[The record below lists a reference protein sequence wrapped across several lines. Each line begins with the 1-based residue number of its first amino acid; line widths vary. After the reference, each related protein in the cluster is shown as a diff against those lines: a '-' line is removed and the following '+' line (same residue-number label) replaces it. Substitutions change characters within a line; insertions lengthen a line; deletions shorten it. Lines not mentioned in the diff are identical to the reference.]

1 MVRQNVTQILGPRRR
16 HSYTLR
22 VFSPSGVTAMN
33 VSRLACLAVAVSLTG
48 CAGISEEQCMA
59 LDWRTVGFEDGARG
73 RPVQSISNYRQACGE
88 YGVTADL
95 DAYRS
100 GHSEGVETYCLPVR
114 GFDEG
119 HRGARYQGVCPGDLE
134 PDFLAAYNSGRH
146 LRDLET
152 TLVGIENQLAAN
164 TAEQQNIKK
173 RLTAIGVAMIGPGT
187 SAQDRLLMVTESAE
201 LGARYGELSQLNEAL
216 EQDRIVSAAAL
227 HDYQELLAAD
237 L

>member
-1 MVRQNVTQILGPRRR
+1 VTHILGPRLLR
-16 HSYTLR
+16 SYTLR
-22 VFSPSGVTAMN
+22 VFSRSGVTAMM
-33 VSRLACLAVAVSLTG
+33 VFRVACLAIVICLTG
-48 CAGISEEQCMA
+48 CAGISEEQCLA

-73 RPVQSISNYRQACGE
+73 RPVQSISSYRQACGE

-100 GHSEGVETYCLPVR
+100 GHAE

-119 HRGARYQGVCPGDLE
+119 HRGARYQGVCPGELE

-152 TLVGIENQLAAN
+152 TLSGIENQIAGNL
-164 TAEQQNIKK
+164 AEQQNIKK
-173 RLTAIGVAMIGPGT
+173 RLTAIGIAMVSDGT

-201 LGARYGELSQLNEAL
+201 LGERYGELSEHNEAL
-216 EQDRIVSAAAL
+216 EQERIASDAAL
-227 HDYQELLAAD
+227 RDYQETLAAGF
-237 L
+237 

>member
-1 MVRQNVTQILGPRRR
+1 
-16 HSYTLR
+16 
-22 VFSPSGVTAMN
+22 MN
-33 VSRLACLAVAVSLTG
+33 VSRLACLAIAVCLTG
-48 CAGISEEQCMA
+48 CAGISEEQCLA

-73 RPVQSISNYRQACGE
+73 RPEQSISNYRQACGE

-100 GHSEGVETYCLPVR
+100 GHAEGVETYCLPVR

-134 PDFLAAYNSGRH
+134 PDFLAAFNSGRH
-146 LRDLET
+146 LHDLEA
-152 TLVGIENQLAAN
+152 TLAGIENQIAAN

-201 LGARYGELSQLNEAL
+201 LGERYGQLSELNDAL
-216 EQDRIVSAAAL
+216 EQDRVASAAEL
-227 HDYQELLAAD
+227 HDYQETLAAD

>member
-1 MVRQNVTQILGPRRR
+1 MTHILGPRLLR
-16 HSYTLR
+16 SYTLR
-22 VFSPSGVTAMN
+22 VFSRSGVTAMM
-33 VSRLACLAVAVSLTG
+33 VFRVACLAIVICLTG
-48 CAGISEEQCMA
+48 CAGISEEQCLA

-73 RPVQSISNYRQACGE
+73 RPVQSISSYRQACGE

-100 GHSEGVETYCLPVR
+100 GHAEGVESYCLPVR

-119 HRGARYQGVCPGDLE
+119 HRGARYQGVCPGELE

-152 TLVGIENQLAAN
+152 TLSGIENQIAGNL
-164 TAEQQNIKK
+164 AEQQNIKK
-173 RLTAIGVAMIGPGT
+173 RLTAIGIAMVSDGT

-201 LGARYGELSQLNEAL
+201 LGERYGELSEHNEAL
-216 EQDRIVSAAAL
+216 EQERIASDAAL
-227 HDYQELLAAD
+227 RDYQETLAAGF
-237 L
+237 